1 MGGDDMQMSTTPPL
15 NQPPMGNEGMDNMGN
30 DGMEMPMDDNSMN
43 GDENT
48 KEVQELSGKLSQKL
62 GEINS
67 ANPNSDLSK
76 YAASMV
82 LSQALKGMD
91 DSDAEEVKSKL
102 NNTENNDNQQM
113 NRQQPQME
121 SFLNLKNMVNE
132 IVNQMLTKH
141 DEKDD
146 FNKEITNPKTKKKNP
161 FNPQRY

>member
-1 MGGDDMQMSTTPPL
+1 MGGADMQMSTTPPL
-15 NQPPMGNEGMDNMGN
+15 NQPPMGNEGMDNMG
-30 DGMEMPMDDNSMN
+30 DGNMEMPMDNNSM
-43 GDENT
+43 GDDENT

-91 DSDAEEVKSKL
+91 DSDAEEVKNKL
-102 NNTENNDNQQM
+102 NNTENDDNQQM
-113 NRQQPQME
+113 NQQQPQME

-146 FNKEITNPKTKKKNP
+146 SNKDITNPKTNKKNP
-161 FNPQRY
+161 FNPQRF

>member
-1 MGGDDMQMSTTPPL
+1 MGGDDIQMSTTPPL

-30 DGMEMPMDDNSMN
+30 DGMDMPMDDNSMN

-102 NNTENNDNQQM
+102 NNTENNDSEQM
-113 NRQQPQME
+113 NQQQPQME

-132 IVNQMLTKH
+132 IVNQMLTKN

>member
-1 MGGDDMQMSTTPPL
+1 MGGADMQMSTTPPL
-15 NQPPMGNEGMDNMGN
+15 NQPPMGNEGIDNMGN
-30 DGMEMPMDDNSMN
+30 EGMEMPMDDNSMN

-113 NRQQPQME
+113 NQQQPQME

-132 IVNQMLTKH
+132 IVNQMLTKKE
-141 DEKDD
+141 DKDD
-146 FNKEITNPKTKKKNP
+146 SNEEITNPKTKRKNP

>member
-1 MGGDDMQMSTTPPL
+1 MGGADMQMSTTPPL
-15 NQPPMGNEGMDNMGN
+15 NQPPMGNEGMNNMGN
-30 DGMEMPMDDNSMN
+30 DGMEMPMDNNSMN

-102 NNTENNDNQQM
+102 NNTENNNSEQM
-113 NRQQPQME
+113 NQQQPQME

-132 IVNQMLTKH
+132 IVNQMLTKKE
-141 DEKDD
+141 DKDD
-146 FNKEITNPKTKKKNP
+146 SNEEITNPKTKRKNP

>member
-30 DGMEMPMDDNSMN
+30 DGMDMPMDDNSMN

-76 YAASMV
+76 YAANMV

-102 NNTENNDNQQM
+102 NNTENNDEQQM
-113 NRQQPQME
+113 NQQQPQME

-132 IVNQMLTKH
+132 IVNQMLTDKN
-141 DEKDD
+141 DKK
-146 FNKEITNPKTKKKNP
+146 NKEITNPQPKKKNP
-161 FNPQRY
+161 FNPQRF